1 MLTKFIRDKNGLQ
14 LQIEASNDAERALI
28 AEMVKASPYRPR
40 GVKLYVFKD
49 ISTDGIVNKISVI
62 NGGFINASILR
73 SYRFKNDRSPNSE
86 TFRSMYRRV
95 GDTLLLITGTSTYNI
110 YTVAITPNSSSFV
123 IDCSTGTI
131 MIDEYDIDGTKLNSY
146 SIKLT
151 NKSIKVRNAFELDMQ
166 MQKLVDKYTIDAAE
180 KPDKKE

>member
-1 MLTKFIRDKNGLQ
+1 MTAKFIRDKYGLQ
-14 LQIEASNDAERALI
+14 LQLTASNDEERALM
-28 AEMVKASPYRPR
+28 AEMVKASTWRPR
-40 GVKLYVFKD
+40 GVRLNVMKE
-49 ISTDGIVNKISVI
+49 ITNGTVNKITVM

-73 SYRFKNDRSPNSE
+73 SYRFKNDRSPNCE

-131 MIDEYDIDGTKLNSY
+131 MIDE
-146 SIKLT
+146 
-151 NKSIKVRNAFELDMQ
+151 
-166 MQKLVDKYTIDAAE
+166 
-180 KPDKKE
+180 